1 MSEAGIRSSV
11 QPVAPVMLFM
21 AMELAWIAAI
31 AFAGEALIAG
41 TMSISAIAALGFYP
55 AAWLAGRALP
65 RLAVSDLAGSAILIG
80 LFAIGAI
87 LLGWLTLH
95 SADPPAGLAGIWEW
109 LRGNSDAHRLIF
121 ILVIAVFCALRGVI
135 LAARGLDTGGVA
147 MGFQTGLIVLFTLF
161 LAIAGLG
168 VAVPAGAILVSAFIV
183 CGLLALWAVRS
194 GQGGSGSPMAVILGV
209 LAVVGLGGGM
219 MLVADPSL
227 LNAILAALGWIG
239 RQIAAFL
246 AWFFPEPEPY
256 GDLPM
261 NTAPQPMGP
270 SALSQRS
277 FAEPWQWLRI
287 AYGIFFFGAVALMI
301 GMILMNNLSALL
313 RWLRG
318 FRRTPDL
325 SYDRSG
331 ERFRG
336 LRDFLAMLARAA
348 RAAAL
353 AFREAIAR
361 WIASLKPVA
370 REQVGATRYYRAAL
384 RRLHGRGWGR
394 RDHETPREYATRLK
408 PEWPGPGGDLALMTR
423 AFEQERYGGRYRGL
437 HARHEER
444 LRTLFRK
451 LRRSVNKLTYRTNDE
466 PTS

>member
-1 MSEAGIRSSV
+1 VSEASIRSSA

-31 AFAGEALIAG
+31 AVAGEALIAG
-41 TMSISAIAALGFYP
+41 TVSASAIAALGFYP

-80 LFAIGAI
+80 AFAIGAG

-95 SADPPAGLAGIWEW
+95 TAEPPASLAGIWDW
-109 LRGNSDAHRLIF
+109 LRGKSDAHRLIF
-121 ILVIAVFCALRGVI
+121 MLVVAVFCALRGVI

-147 MGFQTGLIVLFTLF
+147 MGFQTGLIVLFALF
-161 LAIAGLG
+161 LSIAGLG

-227 LNAILAALGWIG
+227 MNAILAALAWVG
-239 RQIAAFL
+239 RGIAAFL
-246 AWFFPEPEPY
+246 DWLFPPPESYDDMLFSEPTP
-256 GDLPM
+256 GP
-261 NTAPQPMGP
+261 APSGP
-270 SALSQRS
+270 GQRTFS
-277 FAEPWQWLRI
+277 EPWQWLRVV
-287 AYGIFFFGAVALMI
+287 YGIFFFGALALMI

-318 FRRTPDL
+318 FKRTPDL

-336 LRDFLAMLARAA
+336 LLDFLAMLARAA

-353 AFREAIAR
+353 AVRDAIRR
-361 WIASLKPVA
+361 WFASLRPTE
-370 REQVGATRYYRAAL
+370 REQAGATRYYRSVL
-384 RRLHGRGWGR
+384 RRLRGRGWGR
-394 RDHETPREYATRLK
+394 RAHETPREYALRLK
-408 PEWPGPGGDLALMTR
+408 PEWPGPGGELALMTR
-423 AFEQERYGGRYRGL
+423 AFEEERYGGQVRREG
-437 HARHEER
+437 R

-451 LRRSVNKLTYRTNDE
+451 LRRSVNKVTFRHDNPQE
-466 PTS
+466 

>member
-1 MSEAGIRSSV
+1 VSEAGIRSSA
-11 QPVAPVMLFM
+11 QPFAPVMLFM

-41 TMSISAIAALGFYP
+41 TVSASAIAALGFYP

-80 LFAIGAI
+80 AFAIGAI

-95 SADPPAGLAGIWEW
+95 SAEPPAGLAGIWDW

-121 ILVIAVFCALRGVI
+121 VLVVAIFCALRGVI

-147 MGFQTGLIVLFTLF
+147 MGFQTGLIVLFALF
-161 LAIAGLG
+161 LSIAGLG

-183 CGLLALWAVRS
+183 CGLLALWAARS
-194 GQGGSGSPMAVILGV
+194 GQGGSGSPIAVILGV
-209 LAVVGLGGGM
+209 LAVAGLGGGM

-227 LNAILAALGWIG
+227 MNAILAALAWIG
-239 RQIAAFL
+239 RGIAAFL
-246 AWFFPEPEPY
+246 DWLFPAPESYDDMLFAEPTP
-256 GDLPM
+256 GP
-261 NTAPQPMGP
+261 APSGP
-270 SALSQRS
+270 GQRT
-277 FAEPWQWLRI
+277 FAEPWQWLRVV
-287 AYGIFFFGAVALMI
+287 YGIFFFGALALMI

-318 FRRTPDL
+318 FKRTPDL

-336 LRDFLAMLARAA
+336 LLDFLAMLARAA

-353 AFREAIAR
+353 AFRDAIKR
-361 WIASLKPVA
+361 WFASLRPA
-370 REQVGATRYYRAAL
+370 EREQAGATRYYRSVL
-384 RRLHGRGWGR
+384 RRLRGRGWGR
-394 RDHETPREYATRLK
+394 RAHETPREYALRLK
-408 PEWPGPGGDLALMTR
+408 PEWPGPGGELALMTR
-423 AFEQERYGGRYRGL
+423 AFEEERYG
-437 HARHEER
+437 ARPRREGR

-451 LRRSVNKLTYRTNDE
+451 LRRSVNRITFRNDNE
-466 PTS
+466 PTR